1 MGFSIENGIPA
12 FMEVNALSTKA
23 SRDLAKSEGKVLASA
38 MYSYFNGFKDV
49 EAWLAQIPDQ
59 FDGNADAG
67 LDYTELYFGH
77 SFVLTPE
84 GAAFAENIVA
94 NEMAQKLWQL
104 FRKADGPI
112 YWRERLEYETI
123 PLTVID
129 KFQKDGSF
137 YHPISDRMCE
147 IRPWKCACTK
157 AYCRVARASK
167 AKQRKV
173 DFLSL
178 TRY

>member
-1 MGFSIENGIPA
+1 MDRMTENGIPA
-12 FMEVNALSTKA
+12 FMEIDAISTKE
-23 SRDLAKSEGKVLASA
+23 SRKKANSEGKVLSSA
-38 MYSYFNGFKDV
+38 MYSYFNGFKDL
-49 EAWLAQIPDQ
+49 EAWLADIPDQ
-59 FDGNADAG
+59 FDGDRG
-67 LDYTELYFGH
+67 LDYIELYSGH

-84 GAAFAENIVA
+84 GATFAENVVA

-129 KFQKDGSF
+129 RFQKDGAY

-147 IRPWKCACTK
+147 IKPWKCACTK
-157 AYCRVARASK
+157 AYCRVARLQ
-167 AKQRKV
+167 KQRKI

-178 TRY
+178 TRF